1 MLKNGESKRLEVRM
15 KHKMAIETIVLS
27 TKKLLSGSRKGFVDD
42 LVLLIGSIGS
52 SEKWKAVRKKAI

>member
-52 SEKWKAVRKKAI
+52 SEKWKTVRKKAI